1 MAKVI
6 IFLSLLSPVTAMD
19 WTTETVDSTGDTG
32 WYTSLILDTSGSP
45 RISYLDWTN
54 RHLKYAKKSD
64 GVWTNETV
72 DATNNVGEFSCL
84 KLDASSQPLIS
95 YYDSNQGN
103 LTFAMKNGDVWSTVI
118 IDTVGVGRYTSLA
131 LDNSGQP
138 RISYQDL
145 YSLKLKYAAKTNDSW
160 VNETVENSGN
170 VGAYTSLALD
180 MYDNPHISYY
190 DGGNGD
196 LKYAVK
202 SDGHWTIQTV
212 DSTGNVGYYTSI
224 ALDSAGNPHISYY
237 DFTNKDLKYARKTG
251 SSWTRECVDSA
262 GSVGKY
268 TSLAIDGS
276 GNPCLSYYDETNGH
290 LKYATKT
297 AIAWTNET
305 VDNAV
310 NVGGYTSLALD
321 NSGYPRISY
330 RDFGNNDL
338 KYAVGISSLFLDF
351 NASLRNGTAPL
362 TVQFSDTSTGGLPS
376 LWNWSFGD
384 GIWYNTS
391 LTALRNPEHV
401 YEAPGTYTVNLT
413 IRNSS
418 VTSTLSRPDFIIV
431 VAPEVTTIPTT
442 LPSPTLTPSPSP
454 TSSPSPTPTLTYSP
468 SPTLTPS
475 PSPTST
481 PSPTTSPSPT
491 PTRTYSPSPTL
502 SPSHSPTPAPT
513 YSPPPT
519 TSPAPADL
527 SGSDSDPLPSPSSLP
542 PVPGPLGCQTVNA
555 GGDSAVS
562 RVTVTGRDI
571 SDIIVTARKT
581 ASPPTRSAPFD
592 GQVYQYIEIMPVHY
606 GAISSARIEF
616 DVPLLTIADYNTS
629 VDAVGLCL
637 LRNTSWVCLPT
648 GILGNKNGR
657 ALYSADTP
665 EFSFFA
671 ITIQNGTCIA
681 PQESLFIPVPSANN
695 DPVDSTGKSLIPA
708 ITGTPLPGTSF
719 RSDTGWSF
727 VTSVISMA
735 GILGIIT
742 GAVLLRSRWNR

>member
-1 MAKVI
+1 MAKAIV
-6 IFLSLLSPVTAMD
+6 FLFLLSPVTAMD

-32 WYTSLILDTSGSP
+32 WYTSLILDTTGSP

-54 RHLKYAKKSD
+54 RHLKYAIKTD

-84 KLDASSQPLIS
+84 KLDSSSQPLIS

-131 LDNSGQP
+131 LDTSGQP

-145 YSLKLKYAAKTNDSW
+145 YSLKLKYAAKTNESW
-160 VNETVENSGN
+160 VHETVDNSGN

-180 MYDNPHISYY
+180 RYDNPHISYY
-190 DGGNGD
+190 DGANGD

-202 SDGHWTIQTV
+202 SEGHWTIQTI
-212 DSTGNVGYYTSI
+212 DSTGNIGYHTSI

-237 DFTNKDLKYARKTG
+237 DFTNRDLKYARKTG

-262 GSVGKY
+262 GSVGKF

-305 VDNAV
+305 VDDAV

-338 KYAVGISSLFLDF
+338 KYAVGISPLFLDF

-391 LTALRNPEHV
+391 MTALRNPEHV
-401 YEAPGTYTVNLT
+401 FEAPGTYTVNLT

-442 LPSPTLTPSPSP
+442 LPSPTLTTSPAPTLTPSPSP
-454 TSSPSPTPTLTYSP
+454 TSSLSPTPTLTYSP

-475 PSPTST
+475 LSPTS
-481 PSPTTSPSPT
+481 SP
-491 PTRTYSPSPTL
+491 
-502 SPSHSPTPAPT
+502 SPTPAPT

-527 SGSDSDPLPSPSSLP
+527 SGSDSDPLPSPSSPFP
-542 PVPGPLGCQTVNA
+542 PVPGPLGCQTVHA

-571 SDIIVTARKT
+571 SDFVVTARKIM
-581 ASPPTRSAPFD
+581 SPPTRSVPPD
-592 GQVYQYIEIMPVHY
+592 GQVYQYIEIMPLHY

-616 DVPLLTIADYNTS
+616 DVPLLTIADYNSTGN
-629 VDAVGLCL
+629 AVGLCL

-657 ALYSADTP
+657 VLYSADIP

-671 ITIQNGTCIA
+671 ITIQNGTCIV
-681 PQESLFIPVPSANN
+681 PQESSFIPVSPENS
-695 DPVDSTGKSLIPA
+695 DPVGSTGKSLIPA
-708 ITGTPLPGTSF
+708 ITDTPLPGTPF
-719 RSDTGWSF
+719 RSDTGGSF
-727 VTSVISMA
+727 MTFVISMA